1 MRPAVWGYNMPTFTY
16 EALDAQGK
24 EVKSDIEA
32 LSNKEAIS
40 KIRNKGLFP
49 TKVRAKG
56 GSKKVSPS
64 AASREK
70 KRRGVG
76 RKVKTKIICQ
86 FARQL
91 STLQD
96 AGLAILRSLRILEQQ
111 QKPGTLKKVIG
122 YLAEDIEG
130 GATLSEALSR
140 HPKVFSQLFVN
151 MVAAGEVGGVLDVIL
166 ARLADFMEKAERL
179 KAKVK
184 SAMVYPIV
192 VLTAAIGI
200 VLGLMIFI
208 IPTFAEVLG
217 DMGNGAEL
225 PWLTR
230 KLCGISDW
238 LIGRKGLNALIVILT
253 PFVFLSFIKFI
264 KQFSN
269 GRYVMDKINLYLP
282 VIKQISYKVSVAR
295 WTRTLGTLISAGVP
309 ILEAINI
316 ARDTSGNEVYAR
328 MLEKVHHA
336 IRQGD
341 TFANP
346 LRASKT
352 VDSLVVNMVDVGEET
367 GDLDKMLE
375 KIANNFDEEA
385 DVLVS
390 SLMSMLEPIMII
402 FLGILVGT
410 IVLAMF
416 LPIIA
421 IITSLM

>member
-1 MRPAVWGYNMPTFTY
+1 MPTFLY

-24 EVKSDIEA
+24 EIKADIEA

-56 GSKKVSPS
+56 GAKKVK
-64 AASREK
+64 ATTASTTK
-70 KRRGVG
+70 KRKGVG
-76 RKVKTKIICQ
+76 RKVKTKMICQ

-111 QKPGTLKKVIG
+111 QKPGTLKRVIG
-122 YLAEDIEG
+122 FVSEDIEG
-130 GATLSEALSR
+130 GSTLSEALGK
-140 HPKVFSQLFVN
+140 HPKVFNHLFVN
-151 MVAAGEVGGVLDVIL
+151 MVAAGEVGGVLDIIL

-184 SAMVYPIV
+184 GAMVYPAV
-192 VLTAAIGI
+192 VMTAALAI

-208 IPTFAEVLG
+208 IPTFADVLD
-217 DMGNGAEL
+217 DMGDGAQL
-225 PWLTR
+225 PWLTQ
-230 KLCGISDW
+230 KLCDISDW
-238 LIGRKGLNALIVILT
+238 LLGRKGFNALLVVLS
-253 PFVFLSFIKFI
+253 PFAIMAVVKFI
-264 KQFSN
+264 KQFPT
-269 GRYVMDKINLYLP
+269 GRYVMDVMKLHTP

-316 ARDTSGNEVYAR
+316 ARDTSGNEVYGR
-328 MLEKVHHA
+328 MLEKVHHS

-390 SLMSMLEPIMII
+390 SLMSMLEPIMIL
-402 FLGILVGT
+402 FLGGMVGT
-410 IVLAMF
+410 IVVAMF

-421 IITSLM
+421 IITALM